1 MPFGGWFDTYYAT
14 IYCPAIEAAG
24 LTPRRADDLARP
36 GTIVHD
42 IWTYTQ
48 NATVVLA
55 DLTGRNPNVFY
66 ELGLAHALAKPV
78 ILLTESLDDVPF
90 DLRALRVIIYDK
102 NLPDWGEALQEQIA
116 RSIREISESPL
127 ESVLPAFLKVT
138 ATTSRLSV
146 TQHEKEMI
154 EIRQELERVRREVAR
169 IPAGYRDTPMRITPH
184 EAEDRISFYLK
195 QGRSIAEI
203 VDIMHRRFA
212 VPASWVLRRA
222 STDTLPT
229 SAPQPE
235 PKSIFLADES
245 AAGEA

>member
-24 LTPRRADDLARP
+24 LKPKRADDLARP

-42 IWTYTQ
+42 IWSYTQ
-48 NATVVLA
+48 TAAIVLA

-102 NLPDWGEALQEQIA
+102 NAPDWGTVLQEQIE
-116 RSIREISESPL
+116 RSIREIAESPL

-138 ATTSRLSV
+138 ATSTKLSV
-146 TQHEKEMI
+146 TQHEKEML
-154 EIRQELERVRREVAR
+154 EIRQELERLRREMAR
-169 IPAGYRDTPMRITPH
+169 IPSGYREGGARIPMH
-184 EAEDRISFYLK
+184 EAEDRVRFYQR
-195 QGRSIAEI
+195 QGMPIEEIA
-203 VDIMHRRFA
+203 DTMYRRFG
-212 VPASWVLRRA
+212 VSTSWVLRRLR
-222 STDTLPT
+222 STSPTQLPLPVEPVP
-229 SAPQPE
+229 APE
-235 PKSIFLADES
+235 PSDTGVVDA
-245 AAGEA
+245 